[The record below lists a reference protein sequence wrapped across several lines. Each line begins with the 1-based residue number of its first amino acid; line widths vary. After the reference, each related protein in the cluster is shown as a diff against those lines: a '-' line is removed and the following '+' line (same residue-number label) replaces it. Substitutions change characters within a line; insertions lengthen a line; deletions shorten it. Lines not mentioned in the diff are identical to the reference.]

1 MTSQVDEAPKTK
13 EKNMEESSIKPIAL
27 KYGCEVLQEKTTHQV
42 ANDKSLP
49 NDAYLI
55 TYVVNGERYMD
66 LTRCKSQVSL
76 FDMYYDTYGAGAVQ
90 SIGYGYG
97 TSNPK
102 LWGNSKKT
110 ETKKR
115 K

>member
-1 MTSQVDEAPKTK
+1 MANKLADPPKKK
-13 EKNMEESSIKPIAL
+13 EKTMEHPSIKSLGP
-27 KYGCEVLQEKTTHQV
+27 KYGCDVLQEKTTHQV

-49 NDAYLI
+49 NDAYLV
-55 TYVVNGERYMD
+55 TYIVDGETHMD

-76 FDMYYDTYGAGAVQ
+76 FDMYYDTYGPGAVQ
-90 SIGYGYG
+90 SISYGYG
-97 TSNPK
+97 TVNPK
-102 LWGNSKKT
+102 LWGNKAP

>member
-1 MTSQVDEAPKTK
+1 MANKLADPPKRK
-13 EKNMEESSIKPIAL
+13 EKTMEQPSIKPL
-27 KYGCEVLQEKTTHQV
+27 GPKYGCEVLQEKTTRQL
-42 ANDKSLP
+42 ANDKTLP

-55 TYVVNGERYMD
+55 TYVVDGETYMD

-76 FDMYYDTYGAGAVQ
+76 FDMYYDTYGALSVQ
-90 SIGYGYG
+90 NIEYGYG
-97 TSNPK
+97 TVNPK
-102 LWGNSKKT
+102 LWGNKAP

>member
-76 FDMYYDTYGAGAVQ
+76 FDMYYDTYGPGAVQ

>member
-1 MTSQVDEAPKTK
+1 M
-13 EKNMEESSIKPIAL
+13 KNTSIKSLGP
-27 KYGCEVLQEKTTHQV
+27 KYGCDVLQEKTSHQI

-55 TYVVNGERYMD
+55 TYIVDGETHMD

-76 FDMYYDTYGAGAVQ
+76 FDMYYDTYGPNAVQ
-90 SIGYGYG
+90 SISYGYG
-97 TSNPK
+97 TVNPK
-102 LWGNSKKT
+102 LWGHKSP

>member
-1 MTSQVDEAPKTK
+1 MASQVGQAPKVK
-13 EKNMEESSIKPIAL
+13 EESMQKESIKSLGP
-27 KYGCEVLQEKTTHQV
+27 KYGCDVLQEKTSHEV

-55 TYVVNGERYMD
+55 SYIVDGQNYLD

-76 FDMYYDTYGAGAVQ
+76 FDMYYDTYGPGAVQ
-90 SIGYGYG
+90 SISYGYG
-97 TSNPK
+97 TTNPK
-102 LWGNSKKT
+102 LWGNKAP

-115 K
+115 R

>member
-1 MTSQVDEAPKTK
+1 MATELKDPPKVE
-13 EKNMEESSIKPIAL
+13 EKMEQPSIKAMGS
-27 KYGCEVLQEKTTHQV
+27 KYGCEVLQEKTNDKL

-55 TYVVNGERYMD
+55 TYVIDDETFMD

-76 FDMYYDTYGAGAVQ
+76 FDMYYDFYGPKAVKD
-90 SIGYGYG
+90 IKYGYG
-97 TSNPK
+97 TVNPK
-102 LWGNSKKT
+102 LWGNKAP